1 MSKIIFERDYNDYRG
16 KMRLGLC
23 CINTVLRAQK
33 PPVFCSR
40 TMTRKNF
47 TVELAKERG
56 LENVKDI
63 AKMIEWNEKHNIKIL
78 RLSSD
83 IFPHF
88 TDTETEKYD
97 IDFAR
102 PYLKQAGELAKRYG
116 HRIVMH
122 PGQYNQVGSH
132 SESTFQKTVDD
143 LSNHADILDAMDVGL
158 DGVLIVHG
166 GGTYGDKEETIKRW
180 VKQFHRLPE
189 KVKKRLAI
197 EHCERQYNLED
208 VIRISKECHIP
219 VIYDSHHYSCYKK
232 LHPEIKVKNQ
242 VDLFEDVIASWK
254 GRNCNPL
261 VHISEQG
268 CGKIGHH
275 SDYIDD
281 LAEEFFFVI
290 DKYGVCLDIEVEA
303 KMKEQAILKIYE
315 KYPQIF
321 T

>member
-1 MSKIIFERDYNDYRG
+1 MSKLIFERDYNEYKH

-23 CINTVLRAQK
+23 CINTILRAQK

-47 TVELAKERG
+47 NVELAKERG

-63 AKMIEWNEKHNIKIL
+63 SKMIEWNEQHNIKIL

-97 IDFAR
+97 IEFAK
-102 PYLKQAGELAKRYG
+102 PELKKAGELAKKYG

-122 PGQYNQVGSH
+122 PGQYNQVGS
-132 SESTFQKTVDD
+132 ENKDTFNKTIDD
-143 LSNHADILDAMDVGL
+143 LSNHADILDCMDVGME
-158 DGVLIVHG
+158 GVLIVHG
-166 GGTYGDKEETIKRW
+166 GGTYGDKKKTIERW
-180 VKQFHRLPE
+180 IQQFHQLPE
-189 KVKKRLAI
+189 KVKRRLAI

-208 VIRISKECHIP
+208 VIYISKQCNIP
-219 VIYDSHHYSCYKK
+219 VIYDSHHFDCYKK
-232 LHPEIKVKNQ
+232 LHPDVKLNR
-242 VDLFEDVIASWK
+242 VKLFKDVVESWK

-275 SDYIDD
+275 SDYIED
-281 LAEEFFFVI
+281 LAEEFFMFI
-290 DKYGVCLDIEVEA
+290 DAYNIKLDIEVEA
-303 KMKEQAILKIYE
+303 KMKEQAIFRLYE
-315 KYPQIF
+315 KYPEIF
-321 T
+321 K